1 MQFVFVSKIMLMVNI
16 FVIFLEKM
24 QKDKE
29 RLEAMKKTALIM
41 AGGRGERFWPKS
53 RKSLPKQFLSLTDDG
68 RTMIQ
73 LTVERIRPLIDLE
86 DIYISTNRAYR
97 GLVMEQLPGI
107 PPENI
112 LCEPVGRNT
121 APCIGLGAVHI
132 AKKYEDAV
140 MMVLPSDHLIKYN
153 QMFLNAL
160 KDGCSI
166 AEKGKNLVTIGI
178 TPDYPETGYGYI
190 KFLPQQAD
198 GNAYA
203 VDRFVEKPDM
213 ETAKEYLESEE
224 YLWNSGMFIWKVSTI
239 LDNMKSM
246 LPDLHQGLL
255 NIAEAIG
262 TDKQE
267 MVLEKVFPELE
278 SVSIDY
284 GVMEK
289 AENIFILPGVFGWDD
304 VGSWLAVERIQKSNE
319 SGNVVTGNIIT
330 INSKN
335 NIIQGGKKL
344 IAAVGLENLIIVDTE
359 DATLICDKGSTPD
372 IKLVLENL
380 KICNREE
387 YL

>member
-16 FVIFLEKM
+16 FVVFLEKM

-246 LPDLHQGLL
+246 LPDLHQGLF

-359 DATLICDKGSTPD
+359 DATLICDKGNTPD

>member
-1 MQFVFVSKIMLMVNI
+1 MLMVNI
-16 FVIFLEKM
+16 FVVFLEKM

-239 LDNMKSM
+239 LDNMKSV
-246 LPDLHQGLL
+246 LPDLHQGLF